1 MIDGFFRMVFTRTA
15 GSGFSLLVF
24 RGGNIAGADVA
35 GAIYDR
41 TYRENLETGEI
52 SVQVIMTAPAGI
64 TPVQTGIPLAESAA
78 LPINTTLTQEEIV
91 IEKAILLDTPLGPVN
106 VIFKKIRSF
115 P

>member
-1 MIDGFFRMVFTRTA
+1 MAFTGTA
-15 GSGFSLLVF
+15 GSGFGLLVF

-35 GAIYDR
+35 GAIYDG

-52 SVQVIMTAPAGI
+52 SVQVIMKAPAGI
-64 TPVQTGIPLAESAA
+64 TPVQTSIPLAEPAT
-78 LPINTTLTQEEIV
+78 LPISTTLTQEDIV
-91 IEKAILLDTPLGPVN
+91 TEKAILLDTPLGPVN